1 MQGWGR
7 AEASYYRRGYGMRVR
22 ARRNGRQRKWR
33 AEKLLV
39 VPPPKSQS
47 PPVLTVEKM
56 TLGEPCLGKLK
67 TQDNQGQQRDSARHP
82 S

>member
-33 AEKLLV
+33 VEKLLV
-39 VPPPKSQS
+39 VPPPQVAIPSCSYGREDDSGRAVPGKIEDPGQS
-47 PPVLTVEKM
+47 GTA
-56 TLGEPCLGKLK
+56 TG
-67 TQDNQGQQRDSARHP
+67 
-82 S
+82 